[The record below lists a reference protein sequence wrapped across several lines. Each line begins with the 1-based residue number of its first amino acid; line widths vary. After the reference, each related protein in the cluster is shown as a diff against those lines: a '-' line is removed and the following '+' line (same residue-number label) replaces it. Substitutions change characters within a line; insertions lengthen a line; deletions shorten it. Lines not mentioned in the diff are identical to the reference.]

1 MRTIHRLVVLAF
13 GFAALACHAE
23 VAVKNAWVR
32 ATVAAQKSTGAFAV
46 LTSTENAKLVAAS
59 SPIAKVVEVHL
70 SEQKGG
76 VMHMRAVDSVAL
88 PAGKPVELKPG
99 GHHVMLMGLTKPVAV
114 GETVPIV
121 FTIENAKGVRSKLE
135 VKAEVRP
142 LGSR

>member
-1 MRTIHRLVVLAF
+1 MRTIHRLAVLAC
-13 GFAALACHAE
+13 GLAALACHAE

-32 ATVAAQKSTGAFAV
+32 ATVATQKSTGAFAV
-46 LTSTENAKLVAAS
+46 LTSTGNARLVGAS

-70 SEQKGG
+70 SQDKGG
-76 VMHMRAVDSVAL
+76 VMQMRAVDSVVL

-99 GHHVMLMGLTKPVAV
+99 GYHVMLMGLAKPVAV

-121 FTIENAKGVRSKLE
+121 FTIEDAKGVRSKVE